1 MTGNLEVLTDEE
13 SRALLAAGRVGRVA
27 VTADA
32 LPVIAP
38 VNYVV
43 DGSSIVFRT
52 KRDGMLARACDD
64 AVIAFEIDEVAAD
77 GSGGWSVN
85 VVGIASLV
93 RDSEHVRALQLGIV
107 SAAGGGGDQV
117 LAMWPGLDHGGPVRR
132 ADGAGPA
139 PHCPGRRAPSQP

>member
-1 MTGNLEVLTDEE
+1 MTAYLEVISDEGC
-13 SRALLAAGRVGRVA
+13 RDLLASGRVGRVA

-52 KRDGMLARACDD
+52 KRDGLLARACDD

-93 RDSEHVRALQLGIV
+93 SDSEHVRELQLGIV
-107 SAAGGGGDQV
+107 
-117 LAMWPGLDHGGPVRR
+117 
-132 ADGAGPA
+132 PA
-139 PHCPGRRAPSQP
+139 PGHHRCRII

>member
-1 MTGNLEVLTDEE
+1 MTGYLEVMSDEDC
-13 SRALLAAGRVGRVA
+13 RALLAAGRVGRVA

-43 DGSSIVFRT
+43 DGSTIVFRT

-64 AVIAFEIDEVAAD
+64 AVIAFEVDELAAD

-93 RDSEHVRALQLGIV
+93 SDSEHVRALALGVV
-107 SAAGGGGDQV
+107 SAAGDERDQFV
-117 LAMWPGLDHGGPVRR
+117 RMRLGLIH
-132 ADGAGPA
+132 
-139 PHCPGRRAPSQP
+139 GRRITRAGVADPALH

>member
-13 SRALLAAGRVGRVA
+13 SRALLAEGRVGRVA

-93 RDSEHVRALQLGIV
+93 SDSEHVRALQLGIV
-107 SAAGGGGDQV
+107 SAAGDERDQFV
-117 LAMWPGLDHGGPVRR
+117 QMRLGLIHGGRISR
-132 ADGAGPA
+132 ADVAGPA
-139 PHCPGRRAPSQP
+139 LH

>member
-13 SRALLAAGRVGRVA
+13 SRALLAEGRVGRVA

-93 RDSEHVRALQLGIV
+93 SDSEHVRAFLLGIV
-107 SAAGGGGDQV
+107 LAAGDERDNYVQ
-117 LAMWPGLDHGGPVRR
+117 LLLGLLMCGRLSRR
-132 ADGAGPA
+132 YVA
-139 PHCPGRRAPSQP
+139 

>member
-1 MTGNLEVLTDEE
+1 MTGHLEVLSDEE
-13 SRALLAAGRVGRVA
+13 CRALLTSGRVGRVA

-43 DGSSIVFRT
+43 DGNTIVFRT

-64 AVIAFEIDEVAAD
+64 AVIAFEIDELAAD

-93 RDSEHVRALQLGIV
+93 SDSDALRALGLGLV
-107 SAAGGGGDQV
+107 SAAGDEREQFV
-117 LAMWPGLDHGGPVRR
+117 RMRLGLIHGQRITPTAVADHALR
-132 ADGAGPA
+132 
-139 PHCPGRRAPSQP
+139 

>member
-1 MTGNLEVLTDEE
+1 MTGYLEVLTDEE
-13 SRALLAAGRVGRVA
+13 CHALLAAGRVGRVA

-38 VNYVV
+38 VNYVL
-43 DGSSIVFRT
+43 DAHSIVFRT

-64 AVIAFEIDEVAAD
+64 AVIAFEVDDVADD

-93 RDSEHVRALQLGIV
+93 NDSEHVRLLSLGLV
-107 SAAGGGGDQV
+107 SAAGDERDQFV
-117 LAMWPGLDHGGPVRR
+117 RMRLGLMHGQRVSADVAGR
-132 ADGAGPA
+132 AV
-139 PHCPGRRAPSQP
+139 

>member
-1 MTGNLEVLTDEE
+1 MTGYLEVLTDEE

-52 KRDGMLARACDD
+52 RHDGMLARACDD
-64 AVIAFEIDEVAAD
+64 AVIAFETDEIAAD

-93 RDSEHVRALQLGIV
+93 SDSEQIRALQLGIV
-107 SAAGGGGDQV
+107 SAAGDERDQFV
-117 LAMWPGLDHGGPVRR
+117 QMRMGLIH
-132 ADGAGPA
+132 
-139 PHCPGRRAPSQP
+139 GRRISRTGVADPALR

>member
-1 MTGNLEVLTDEE
+1 MTAYLEVMSEE
-13 SRALLAAGRVGRVA
+13 ACRALRAAGRVGRVA

-52 KRDGMLARACDD
+52 KRDGMLARPCND
-64 AVIAFEIDEVAAD
+64 AVIAFEIAERASD
-77 GSGGWSVN
+77 GGAGWSVN

-93 RDSEHVRALQLGIV
+93 SDSEHVRALALGIV
-107 SAAGGGGDQV
+107 SAAGDERDQFV
-117 LAMWPGLDHGGPVRR
+117 RMRLGLIHGSRITP
-132 ADGAGPA
+132 
-139 PHCPGRRAPSQP
+139 

>member
-1 MTGNLEVLTDEE
+1 MSNPASVGTKLQGWVLCT
-13 SRALLAAGRVGRVA
+13 
-27 VTADA
+27 
-32 LPVIAP
+32 
-38 VNYVV
+38 

-93 RDSEHVRALQLGIV
+93 SDSEHVRALQLGIV
-107 SAAGGGGDQV
+107 SAAGDERDQFV
-117 LAMWPGLDHGGPVRR
+117 QMRLGLIH
-132 ADGAGPA
+132 
-139 PHCPGRRAPSQP
+139 

>member
-1 MTGNLEVLTDEE
+1 MTGYLEVLTDEE
-13 SRALLAAGRVGRVA
+13 CHALLAAGRVGRVA

-38 VNYVV
+38 VNYVL
-43 DGSSIVFRT
+43 DAHSIVFRT

-64 AVIAFEIDEVAAD
+64 AVIAFEVDDVADD

-93 RDSEHVRALQLGIV
+93 NDSEHVRLLSLGLV
-107 SAAGGGGDQV
+107 SAAGDERDQF
-117 LAMWPGLDHGGPVRR
+117 VRMR
-132 ADGAGPA
+132 
-139 PHCPGRRAPSQP
+139 

>member
-1 MTGNLEVLTDEE
+1 MSGYLEVISDEDCRE
-13 SRALLAAGRVGRVA
+13 LLAACRVGRIA

-64 AVIAFEIDEVAAD
+64 AVIAFEIDELASD

-93 RDSEHVRALQLGIV
+93 SDSEHVRALALGIV
-107 SAAGGGGDQV
+107 SAAGDERDQFV
-117 LAMWPGLDHGGPVRR
+117 RVRLGLIH
-132 ADGAGPA
+132 
-139 PHCPGRRAPSQP
+139 GRRITPAGVGDPVPS

>member
-1 MTGNLEVLTDEE
+1 MTAYLEVISDEGC
-13 SRALLAAGRVGRVA
+13 RDLLAAGRVGRVA

-52 KRDGMLARACDD
+52 KRDGMLARACND
-64 AVIAFEIDEVAAD
+64 AVIAFEIDELASD

-93 RDSEHVRALQLGIV
+93 SDSEHVRALALGIV
-107 SAAGGGGDQV
+107 SAAGDERDQFV
-117 LAMWPGLDHGGPVRR
+117 RMRLGLIHGSRITPAGV
-132 ADGAGPA
+132 ADPA
-139 PHCPGRRAPSQP
+139 LH

>member
-1 MTGNLEVLTDEE
+1 MTGYLEVLTDEE
-13 SRALLAAGRVGRVA
+13 CHALLAAGRVGRVA

-38 VNYVV
+38 VNYVL
-43 DGSSIVFRT
+43 DAHSIVFRT

-64 AVIAFEIDEVAAD
+64 TVIAFEVDDVADD

-93 RDSEHVRALQLGIV
+93 NDSEHVRLLSLGLV
-107 SAAGGGGDQV
+107 SAAGDERDQFV
-117 LAMWPGLDHGGPVRR
+117 RMRLGLMHGQRIIADVAGR
-132 ADGAGPA
+132 AV
-139 PHCPGRRAPSQP
+139 

>member
-1 MTGNLEVLTDEE
+1 MTGYLEVMSDEDC
-13 SRALLAAGRVGRVA
+13 RALLAAGRVGRVA

-85 VVGIASLV
+85 VAGIASLAS
-93 RDSEHVRALQLGIV
+93 DSEPVRALQLGIA
-107 SAAGGGGDQV
+107 SAPGDARDQIV
-117 LAMWPGLDHGGPVRR
+117 PRLPGLLPCR
-132 ADGAGPA
+132 
-139 PHCPGRRAPSQP
+139 S